1 MQCTYIFH
9 LVKRNQL
16 NRSKH
21 DKLLFESA
29 EKIDAVDTENSVRI
43 KNAGFRSI
51 REINAVSN
59 LARVTLLLRSLAR

>member
-1 MQCTYIFH
+1 
-9 LVKRNQL
+9 VKRNLL